1 MTETFFLSSGDAAV
15 SETGEVELALVRTG
29 TFNGFTITPEDLDS
43 AVKNFSALRDQGWL
57 PGGWAKHPPKGE
69 GPAARDARDRMATIT
84 SLRVD
89 GEELLATVKLLGDD
103 TRRAFTDGKLP
114 YRSGELRRG
123 YKPHGSAAELPG
135 LTVTGMAFVDDPAIK
150 ALPAS
155 MFCNGEAYGLAVDDE
170 APLSAKTTRKDVT
183 RMSWLAN
190 LVALVR
196 RSDEPTAEELAN
208 AEAEATA
215 ALSAPPAEEATPQT
229 DPEIEKL
236 RSDLA
241 AEKARAD
248 AAEASLA
255 SAAAEARSAELSAQ
269 VAALVSEGHVAP
281 ANAEA
286 LTALLAAAPQGDDG
300 LVTLAA
306 AEGEEPKKADFSA
319 MLVEFVK
326 ANSPAALLKGE
337 QAANLAAGDDPAA
350 GKQPISAERIE
361 AAVKAVSRT

>member
-43 AVKNFSALRDQGWL
+43 AVENFSALRDQGWL

-84 SLRVD
+84 GLRVD

-103 TRRAFTDGKLP
+103 TRRAFMDGKLP

-155 MFCNGEAYGLAVDDE
+155 MFCNGEAYGLAE
-170 APLSAKTTRKDVT
+170 TAPPQTVGAGKESET
-183 RMSWLAN
+183 MSWFAN
-190 LVALVR
+190 LVALLR
-196 RSDEPTAEELAN
+196 RSEEPTAEELAN

-215 ALSAPPAEEATPQT
+215 ALSAATAEEPTPHT
-229 DPEIEKL
+229 DPETEKL

-286 LTALLAAAPQGDDG
+286 LTALLAAAPHGDDG

-306 AEGEEPKKADFSA
+306 AEGEDPKKADFSA
-319 MLVEFVK
+319 TLVEFVK

-337 QAANLAAGDDPAA
+337 QVANLAAGDDPAA